1 MLDNSSSFVY
11 GGGGGGGQIKLT
23 GVVGIDTP
31 GSLFL
36 VDKDF
41 FGPCLVG

>member
-1 MLDNSSSFVY
+1 MG
-11 GGGGGGGQIKLT
+11 GGGGGGGQIKWT

-41 FGPCLVG
+41 LAHV